1 MRKKILFALVAV
13 LAVALPPVAALA
25 AGAPDG
31 GAHAGGAPHLDG
43 AEMGLLWAIPFAG
56 MLLSIAVFPLVAP
69 HFWEHH
75 FGKISAGWIVVVL
88 APFLVMFGW
97 QLTLFEVLHLM
108 LLEYLPFIILLL
120 ALFTVAGGIH
130 FAGSFQGTPLSNT
143 AFLAGGTV
151 IASWTGTTGASMLLI
166 RPVMR
171 ANKNRHHKVHVIV
184 FFIFLVSNIGGALT
198 PLGDPPLFLGFLKGV
213 SFFWPTVHVFP
224 PMLLL
229 SVLLLGLFFG
239 MDTYLYRKEGG
250 PERARIALE
259 GPAEPKTKIG
269 INGWPN
275 VALLGGVVCAVLMS
289 GVWNPGIGF
298 DVFHVHVE
306 IQNLLRDLLLLG
318 ITWVSWRF
326 TDREHRRA
334 NEFNWHPILEVAK
347 LFAGIF
353 VTIVPVIA
361 ILKAGENGALSAV
374 IGAVTDEAGQP
385 LNAMYFW
392 LTGILSSFLDNAP
405 TYLVFFNAAGGDA
418 AELMGPLSG
427 TLLAIS
433 AGAVFMGANSYI
445 GNAPNFMVKAIA
457 ESSGIRMPSFF
468 GYLAWSGLILVPLF
482 GVVTLVF
489 FL

>member
-1 MRKKILFALVAV
+1 MKKTLIALAAM
-13 LAVALPPVAALA
+13 LSVALLPVIALA
-25 AGAPDG
+25 AGAPEG
-31 GAHAGGAPHLDG
+31 GGHAGGAPHLDG
-43 AEMGLLWAIPFAG
+43 SQLGLIWALPFAG
-56 MLLSIAVFPLVAP
+56 MLLSIAVFPLVMP

-75 FGKISAGWIVVVL
+75 FGKISAMWIVVVVG
-88 APFLVMFGW
+88 PFLVLFGW
-97 QLTLFEVLHLM
+97 QLTLFEALHLM

-130 FAGSFQGTPLSNT
+130 FAGSFQGSPLSNT
-143 AFLAGGTV
+143 AFLAGGTF

-171 ANKNRHHKVHVIV
+171 ANKDRQHKVHVII
-184 FFIFLVSNIGGALT
+184 FFIFLVSNIGGSLT

-213 SFFWPTVHVFP
+213 SFFWPTIHMFWPMALMAACLLVVF
-224 PMLLL
+224 
-229 SVLLLGLFFG
+229 FA
-239 MDTYLYRKEGG
+239 MDTFLYRREGG
-250 PERARIALE
+250 PQRRAAALE
-259 GPAEPKTKIG
+259 AAPRQPTNIG

-275 VALLGGVVCAVLMS
+275 VALLGGIVGAVLIS
-289 GVWNPGIGF
+289 GVWHPGIGF
-298 DVFHVHVE
+298 DVYHVHVE
-306 IQNLLRDLLLLG
+306 LQNLLRDLLLLL

-353 VTIVPVIA
+353 ATIVPVIA

-418 AELMGPLSG
+418 QELMGPLAG

-468 GYLAWSGLILVPLF
+468 GYLLWSGLILVPLF
-482 GVVTLVF
+482 GLVTLVF

>member
-1 MRKKILFALVAV
+1 MKRTVIAGTVAA
-13 LAVALPPVAALA
+13 AVGLLPVVALA
-25 AGAPDG
+25 AGG
-31 GAHAGGAPHLDG
+31 GQGDAHAGGAPHLDG
-43 AEMGLLWAIPFAG
+43 TALGLLWAVPFAG
-56 MLLSIAVFPLVAP
+56 MLLSIAIFPLVAP
-69 HFWEHH
+69 HFWEHN
-75 FGKISAGWIVVVL
+75 FGKISGIWIAVVL
-88 APFLVMFGW
+88 LPFLVLFGW
-97 QLTLFEVLHLM
+97 QLTLFEVLHLA

-130 FAGSFQGTPLSNT
+130 FAGSVRGSPLSNT
-143 AFLAGGTV
+143 AFLAGGTA

-171 ANKNRHHKVHVIV
+171 ANKDRKHKVHVII

-213 SFFWPTVHVFP
+213 SFFWPTVHVFL

-229 SVLLLGLFFG
+229 AVALLAIFYV
-239 MDTYLYRKEGG
+239 MDTVLYRKEGG
-250 PERARIALE
+250 LP
-259 GPAEPKTKIG
+259 PATGEKSKIG

-275 VALLGGVVCAVLMS
+275 VALLGCVVAAVLMS
-289 GVWNPGIGF
+289 GVWKPGIVF
-298 DVFHVHVE
+298 DIYHVDVE
-306 IQNLLRDLLLLG
+306 LQNLVRDVLLLL

-334 NEFNWHPILEVAK
+334 NEFNWHPIIEVAK

-361 ILKAGENGALSAV
+361 ILKAGEHGALSVV

-418 AELMGPLSG
+418 EQLMGPLSG

-468 GYLAWSGLILVPLF
+468 GYLAWSGLILLPLF
-482 GVVTLVF
+482 AVLTVVF
-489 FL
+489 F

>member
-1 MRKKILFALVAV
+1 MKKTLIALAAMF
-13 LAVALPPVAALA
+13 AVALLPAMAIA

-43 AEMGLLWAIPFAG
+43 SQLGLIWSLPFAG
-56 MLLSIAVFPLVAP
+56 MLLSIAIFPLVAP
-69 HFWEHH
+69 HFWEHN
-75 FGKISAGWIVVVL
+75 FGKISALWIVVVL
-88 APFLVMFGW
+88 VPFLVLFGW
-97 QLTLFEVLHLM
+97 QLTLFEALHLM

-120 ALFTVAGGIH
+120 SLFTVAGGIH

-143 AFLAGGTV
+143 AFLAGGTF

-171 ANKNRHHKVHVIV
+171 ANKDRQHKVHVII
-184 FFIFLVSNIGGALT
+184 FFIFLVSNIGGSLT

-213 SFFWPTVHVFP
+213 SFFWPTIHLFV
-224 PMLLL
+224 PMALMA
-229 SVLLLGLFFG
+229 VCLLGIFFA
-239 MDTYLYRKEGG
+239 MDTFLYRKEGG
-250 PERARIALE
+250 PQHAQAALE
-259 GPAEPKTKIG
+259 AAPEQKTKIG

-275 VALLGGVVCAVLMS
+275 VALLGGIVGAVLMS
-289 GVWNPGIGF
+289 GIWKPGIEF
-298 DVFHVHVE
+298 NIYHVHVE
-306 IQNLLRDLLLLG
+306 LQNLLRDLLLLL

-353 VTIVPVIA
+353 ATIVPVIA
-361 ILKAGENGALSAV
+361 ILKAGESGALSMV
-374 IGAVTDEAGQP
+374 IGAVTGEDGQP
-385 LNAMYFW
+385 LNASYFW

-418 AELMGPLSG
+418 EQLMGPLAG

-468 GYLAWSGLILVPLF
+468 GYLMWSGLILVPLF
-482 GVVTLVF
+482 GLVTLVF